1 MTPPEPAL
9 TDSRATNLKPNEE
22 PANPKPQTIS
32 SIPHQALSWGSQ
44 RIRRFSIG
52 NKINCGY
59 VLTLSVTILGTTAGL
74 LLGNYYERKAQVEAD
89 LGHEAGVLVSEMQ
102 LALLQARSHQQRIIP
117 LLNQPKELR
126 EEYSHFIR
134 YVAESRVLLAGAKSA
149 EHAATLPELNALLNA
164 NHEKVERYFQQ
175 AEALLEEIDPMNL
188 QPEEILAASR
198 RLQAFANSE
207 VALQYDRVP
216 DQLDGFAEIAFE
228 LEEEANQ
235 NVLQAQELSRQ
246 IVVASILISMA
257 IAAVLAAYTS
267 HLIARPIK
275 TVTQVARRATKESN
289 FDLQATV
296 VTEDEVGT
304 LATSL
309 NQLIYRVKEL
319 LEEQKAE
326 ASRQLIQAEKM
337 SSLGRMIAGVA
348 HEINNPVNFIYGN
361 LIYANDY
368 TEELLSLLDTYAV
381 AIPNPPA
388 TVQKHA
394 EEIDLEFLKEDL
406 PKLLQSMQVGAD
418 RVRQIVLSLK
428 DFARLDE
435 ALAQPIDLHACI
447 DSTLLIL
454 NNRIKKGI
462 TVTRNYATLPN
473 VDGYMGAL
481 YQVFMN
487 IISNALDALEE
498 GMKSEG
504 EEPQANANSAPAQP
518 QITITTER
526 LEQNRVAVRIAD
538 NGSGITKENQL
549 KIFETFFTT
558 KPRGVGTGLG
568 LAISRQIV
576 EEKHQ
581 GELLCESEI
590 GKGTIF
596 TIVLPIQQPII
607 TSSCKKTGLVENIP
621 QLA

>member
-1 MTPPEPAL
+1 
-9 TDSRATNLKPNEE
+9 
-22 PANPKPQTIS
+22 
-32 SIPHQALSWGSQ
+32 
-44 RIRRFSIG
+44 
-52 NKINCGY
+52 
-59 VLTLSVTILGTTAGL
+59 
-74 LLGNYYERKAQVEAD
+74 
-89 LGHEAGVLVSEMQ
+89 
-102 LALLQARSHQQRIIP
+102 
-117 LLNQPKELR
+117 
-126 EEYSHFIR
+126 
-134 YVAESRVLLAGAKSA
+134 
-149 EHAATLPELNALLNA
+149 
-164 NHEKVERYFQQ
+164 
-175 AEALLEEIDPMNL
+175 
-188 QPEEILAASR
+188 
-198 RLQAFANSE
+198 
-207 VALQYDRVP
+207 
-216 DQLDGFAEIAFE
+216 
-228 LEEEANQ
+228 
-235 NVLQAQELSRQ
+235 
-246 IVVASILISMA
+246 LISIA

-275 TVTQVARRATKESN
+275 TVTQVAQRATNESN
-289 FDLQATV
+289 FELQADV

-304 LATSL
+304 LAISL
-309 NQLIYRVKEL
+309 NQLIQRVREL
-319 LEEQKAE
+319 LEEQKVE

-361 LIYANDY
+361 LTYANDY
-368 TEELLSLLDTYAV
+368 TEELLALLDTYEV

-388 TVQKHA
+388 SVQTQA

-435 ALAQPIDLHACI
+435 ALAQPVDLHACI

-462 TVTRNYATLPN
+462 TIHRDYATLPN
-473 VDGYMGAL
+473 IDGYMGAL

-498 GMKSEG
+498 SADENT
-504 EEPQANANSAPAQP
+504 QANADNPSTHPE
-518 QITITTER
+518 ITIRTER
-526 LEQNRVAVRIAD
+526 LEQNRVAIQIVD
-538 NGSGITKENQL
+538 NGPGIAKENQP

-581 GELLCESEI
+581 GELIFESEV
-590 GKGTIF
+590 GKGTTF
-596 TIVLPIQQPII
+596 TIVLPMQQPIPPA
-607 TSSCKKTGLVENIP
+607 SKKTKITENVAQP
-621 QLA
+621 V